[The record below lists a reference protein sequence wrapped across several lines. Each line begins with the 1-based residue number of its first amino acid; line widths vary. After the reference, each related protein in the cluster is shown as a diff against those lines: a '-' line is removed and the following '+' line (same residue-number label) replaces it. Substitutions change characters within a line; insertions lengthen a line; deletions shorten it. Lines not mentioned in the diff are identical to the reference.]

1 MLTSKLQLLNLWIGI
16 DWSAFSG
23 FRDLR
28 SFALEN
34 KNGNIRQARHAIN
47 VSMDDLAQLPSS
59 LTDLQITGI
68 CWVNSA
74 GNLDIGRLPR
84 ELIKFEAS
92 CCKEMDGEL
101 NLAAPQQSKLREIH
115 VNWNKFKNIIGS
127 KEYPPLLRELS
138 IALVG
143 SADDLPYERA
153 FRGDIGT
160 KKQSAYLRE
169 RTSVVVT
176 L

>member
-1 MLTSKLQLLNLWIGI
+1 MLGI

-23 FRDLR
+23 LR
-28 SFALEN
+28 NLLSFTLEN
-34 KNGNIRQARHAIN
+34 RNVNAAQHYHVIN

-59 LTDLQITGI
+59 LTDLRITGI
-68 CWVNSA
+68 SWVNSA

-92 CCKEMDGEL
+92 CCEGMDGTL

-127 KEYPPLLRELS
+127 KEYPPLLRKLNIE
-138 IALVG
+138 LVG

-160 KKQSAYLRE
+160 KKQIAYLRE
-169 RTSVVVT
+169 RTSVVVA